1 MKFMEQKPKLT
12 VSGYRGIWDKDLN
25 EEIAFN
31 FGLAFA
37 KIIKKHNGKKILIGR
52 DARKTGPQVL
62 NAIQKAFKK
71 EETETKYIGIIPTP
85 SVLLLVKKLSY
96 DGAIIITASHNP
108 PEYTGLKFVMETG
121 LFAIQKEIDEI
132 QEEFDEINEKF
143 TPETTEIFKEI
154 DNKEFRKI
162 HINEIL
168 KNIDVD
174 LIKNKKFKVAHDP
187 INSAG
192 SIITKE
198 LLEELGCE
206 VFQIN
211 KEQDGEFTH
220 EPEPILKNLGQLA
233 EAVSKTN
240 SIIGF
245 AQDPDADRL
254 VLVNEKGEILN
265 EEYTLALAIKN
276 ILSKNPGDIA
286 INMSTSRMSEDIA
299 NTYNKKTYRT
309 KVGEINV
316 VEKMMEINAIAGG
329 EGNGG
334 VIYPTIS
341 LSRDSLVGIALVLEL
356 MAKENKLISELVKD
370 LPKYVM
376 KKDKITFNGE
386 LTMLYKNLKE
396 LFKHASL
403 NSLDGVRFDWPDSSW
418 VHIRPS
424 NTEPVLRIIGEAKD
438 EKRINTIFEEIRLT
452 L

>member
-1 MKFMEQKPKLT
+1 
-12 VSGYRGIWDKDLN
+12 
-25 EEIAFN
+25 
-31 FGLAFA
+31 
-37 KIIKKHNGKKILIGR
+37 
-52 DARKTGPQVL
+52 
-62 NAIQKAFKK
+62 
-71 EETETKYIGIIPTP
+71 
-85 SVLLLVKKLSY
+85 
-96 DGAIIITASHNP
+96 
-108 PEYTGLKFVMETG
+108 
-121 LFAIQKEIDEI
+121 
-132 QEEFDEINEKF
+132 
-143 TPETTEIFKEI
+143 
-154 DNKEFRKI
+154 
-162 HINEIL
+162 
-168 KNIDVD
+168 
-174 LIKNKKFKVAHDP
+174 
-187 INSAG
+187 
-192 SIITKE
+192 
-198 LLEELGCE
+198 
-206 VFQIN
+206 
-211 KEQDGEFTH
+211 
-220 EPEPILKNLGQLA
+220 
-233 EAVSKTN
+233 
-240 SIIGF
+240 
-245 AQDPDADRL
+245 
-254 VLVNEKGEILN
+254 
-265 EEYTLALAIKN
+265 
-276 ILSKNPGDIA
+276 
-286 INMSTSRMSEDIA
+286 MSTSRMSEDIA